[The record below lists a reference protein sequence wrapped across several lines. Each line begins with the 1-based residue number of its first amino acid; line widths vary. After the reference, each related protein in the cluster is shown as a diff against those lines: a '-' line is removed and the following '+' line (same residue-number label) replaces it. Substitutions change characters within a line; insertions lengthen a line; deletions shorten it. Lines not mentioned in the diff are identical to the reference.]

1 MSARYS
7 NSPALRLEIARSRIY
22 CLLHFVFC
30 LLTIVGLYRIDE
42 RGYPVLALLLL
53 PMAALCCWQT
63 ARQTLAGGL
72 VRWERG
78 QWYIGGE
85 REPGIVTLE
94 RSSTCLP
101 WVIYLAWVDPA
112 RLARG
117 SALLFPDSVPVDD
130 LRRLRVRLTLQR

>member
-30 LLTIVGLYRIDE
+30 LLTIVGLYRIGE

-78 QWYIGGE
+78 QWYIGGGA
-85 REPGIVTLE
+85 EPGTVTLE
-94 RSSTCLP
+94 RSSICLP
-101 WVIYLAWVDPA
+101 WVIYLAWVDSA

-117 SALLFPDSVPVDD
+117 SALLFPDSVPAND
-130 LRRLRVRLTLQR
+130 LRRLRLRLTLQR

>member
-22 CLLHFVFC
+22 CSLHFVFS
-30 LLTIVGLYRIDE
+30 LLTIVSLYRIGE
-42 RGYPVLALLLL
+42 RGYPVLTLLLL

-72 VRWERG
+72 VRWERDH
-78 QWYIGGE
+78 WYIGGGK
-85 REPGIVTLE
+85 EPGTVTLE

-112 RLARG
+112 RPTRG
-117 SALLFPDSVPVDD
+117 SALLFPDSVPAND
-130 LRRLRVRLTLQR
+130 LRRLRLRLTLQR